1 MAEIRWLGHSA
12 FQIKIANKT
21 ILIDPWIKGNPT
33 CPISLDDIG
42 QVDLVCVTHDHADHM
57 GDAIEICK
65 RTGATLVGIHEIS
78 VYAEEQG
85 VNAIGMNIGGTL
97 HVDDVAIT
105 MVHAFHSCERGFP
118 VGFVISAGGLGIYH
132 AGDTG
137 LFQDM
142 QLIGRL
148 YNPRVA
154 LLPIGG
160 HYTMGP
166 REAVEA
172 AKLIKPEEVIPMHYA
187 SFPVLEKDPERFIQ
201 LMRQEAPEIRVIALK
216 PGEIHRIEG

>member
-1 MAEIRWLGHSA
+1 M
-12 FQIKIANKT
+12 ANKT

-33 CPISLDDIG
+33 CPISLDDIK
-42 QVDLVCVTHDHADHM
+42 QVDIVCVTHDHMDHM
-57 GDAIEICK
+57 GDAIEICR

-97 HVDDVAIT
+97 QVDDLAIT
-105 MVHAFHSCERGFP
+105 MVQAFHSCERGFP
-118 VGFVISAGGLGIYH
+118 AGFVVRAGKASVYH

-142 QLIGRL
+142 QLVGRL
-148 YNPRVA
+148 YQPKIA

-172 AKLIKPEEVIPMHYA
+172 AKLIKPEAVIPMHYA
-187 SFPVLEKDPERFIQ
+187 SFPVLEKDPEKFIQ
-201 LMRQEAPEIRVIALK
+201 LMRLEAPEIRVIALK
-216 PGEIHRIEG
+216 PGETHQLDE